1 MPQYEVEL
9 CMLVEVSTTIE
20 ADDPNDAVEKA
31 KDACPATVL
40 GDGTMVSF
48 DSADRVTPL
57 DWNSDSYVAEL
68 VG

>member
-20 ADDPNDAVEKA
+20 ADSEEDAVEKA
-31 KDACPATVL
+31 KDTCPATVL

-57 DWNSDSYVAEL
+57 DWNNDSYVAER

>member
-1 MPQYEVEL
+1 MPQYEVEI

-20 ADDPNDAVEKA
+20 ADNAYDAVEKA
-31 KDACPATVL
+31 KDTCPATVL

-57 DWNSDSYVAEL
+57 DWNSDSYAAEL

>member
-1 MPQYEVEL
+1 
-9 CMLVEVSTTIE
+9 MLVEVSTTIE
-20 ADDPNDAVEKA
+20 ADSEEDAVEKA

-57 DWNSDSYVAEL
+57 DWNNDSHAAAL
-68 VG
+68 